1 MLRSLDECVLLW
13 RILYNNNGSFPDI
26 RLVACTVLTASKHP
40 LIDTIDVDCCI
51 MDEAGQIPQ
60 PAALGALLKT
70 KRLRNFA
77 DLSAISTFI
86 IMI

>member
-1 MLRSLDECVLLW
+1 MNSFHRVLLSPYD
-13 RILYNNNGSFPDI
+13 RDHCPPDI

-40 LIDTIDVDCCI
+40 LIDTFDVDCCI

-70 KRLRNFA
+70 KRLR
-77 DLSAISTFI
+77 DLKSPSIV
-86 IMI
+86 

>member
-1 MLRSLDECVLLW
+1 MFSLHNDFT
-13 RILYNNNGSFPDI
+13 FPDI

-40 LIDTIDVDCCI
+40 LIDTFDVDCCI

-70 KRLRNFA
+70 KRLRDHIA
-77 DLSAISTFI
+77 WSV
-86 IMI
+86 